1 MMLEN
6 VDRRILGA
14 LRCVDAVS
22 RTPIAE
28 FIAVHSP
35 TLDIRRSSSGSYVVF
50 NAPGMRDFTTKFDVA
65 PPGPAA
71 TPFEVIIEPA
81 STGYL
86 PRRAQVAM
94 PRTVKLDG
102 PNSVMVPQDIPV
114 YMAPSATLLPNWAVV
129 RVAVK
134 KAGTI
139 TDERLPWTVLRI
151 TRDSDAAL
159 LATGM
164 SDKRGEAVLAVA
176 GLGQSA
182 NQNGGGAVVAT
193 TVDAT
198 VTGLFDP
205 SNLQQPK
212 DWLPDPD
219 TVLHNLGDTTLK
231 KNTKTVKIGRGTLSV
246 LTMEINF

>member
-1 MMLEN
+1 
-6 VDRRILGA
+6 
-14 LRCVDAVS
+14 
-22 RTPIAE
+22 
-28 FIAVHSP
+28 
-35 TLDIRRSSSGSYVVF
+35 
-50 NAPGMRDFTTKFDVA
+50 
-65 PPGPAA
+65 
-71 TPFEVIIEPA
+71 
-81 STGYL
+81 
-86 PRRAQVAM
+86 
-94 PRTVKLDG
+94 
-102 PNSVMVPQDIPV
+102 
-114 YMAPSATLLPNWAVV
+114 
-129 RVAVK
+129 
-134 KAGTI
+134 
-139 TDERLPWTVLRI
+139 
-151 TRDSDAAL
+151 
-159 LATGM
+159 M